1 MVLSGGQY
9 DRHGNLVHWWTERS
23 YSKFLKKAQC
33 IVNLYDNFTV
43 YNQRVSLSPT
53 GQCLGTRCPM
63 EDPACSI
70 AGAGCPQESTA
81 LPCPETNNSSHLNL
95 EMPQGPGWGKLRHSL
110 GARVGKGGCLTEGN
124 ISAHSVNLSLQVN
137 GKHTLGENIADMGGL
152 KLAYYVSVPP
162 MLGCHSP
169 SRAMGRLLMPSP
181 LDGKE
186 TPPIP
191 TLIPVSGTGHDAAWA
206 GGLRG
211 AQAVLRAPLLLQAYQ
226 KWVREHGPEHPLHHL
241 KYTHDQ
247 LFFIAFAQVSPCP
260 PHTACTGVGSCSVG
274 PVAQLHQWV
283 LGSALQGAA
292 CTASLLLVTL
302 Q

>member
-1 MVLSGGQY
+1 MRGALLAPSLEVGARGRAQLCPVL
-9 DRHGNLVHWWTERS
+9 R
-23 YSKFLKKAQC
+23 
-33 IVNLYDNFTV
+33 
-43 YNQRVSLSPT
+43 P
-53 GQCLGTRCPM
+53 
-63 EDPACSI
+63 
-70 AGAGCPQESTA
+70 
-81 LPCPETNNSSHLNL
+81 NNSSHLSL

-110 GARVGKGGCLTEGN
+110 GARVGKRGCLTEGN
-124 ISAHSVNLSLQVN
+124 TSAHSVTLPSLQVN

-152 KLAYYVSVPP
+152 KLAYYVSVPTT
-162 MLGCHSP
+162 LGCHSP
-169 SRAMGRLLMPSP
+169 SRAMGWLLMPSP

-186 TPPIP
+186 SPPIP
-191 TLIPVSGTGHDAAWA
+191 TLIPVSGTRHDAAYWGTWA

-260 PHTACTGVGSCSVG
+260 PRMACTGVGSCSAG

-283 LGSALQGAA
+283 LGSEHRAQPCKEHPAQPR
-292 CTASLLLVTL
+292 CSW
-302 Q
+302 